1 MKFQNNSKKSIALI
15 DVKVSLLLSVIE
27 LLHAKWI
34 VDLHHHLKVDKEM
47 AVNEFRAAK
56 ISEKIKNTQ
65 NI

>member
-1 MKFQNNSKKSIALI
+1 MKLQNNSKKSIALI
-15 DVKVSLLLSVIE
+15 DVKVSLLLSVIK

-47 AVNEFRAAK
+47 TVSGFRAAK

-65 NI
+65 NM